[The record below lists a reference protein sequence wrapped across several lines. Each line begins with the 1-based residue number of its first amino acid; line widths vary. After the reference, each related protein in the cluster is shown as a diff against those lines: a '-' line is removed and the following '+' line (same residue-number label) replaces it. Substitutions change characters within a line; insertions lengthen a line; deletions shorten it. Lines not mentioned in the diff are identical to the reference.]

1 MTIFAPVF
9 DKQAQELYS
18 IMAKNLLIVESPA
31 KSKTISKFLGSDFNV
46 LSSFGHIRDL
56 KTKGM
61 GVDVDNHFAP
71 EYEVSEDKKNIVKE
85 LKAEAQKAETVW
97 LASDEDREG
106 EAIAWHLAEVLGLD
120 ISNTN
125 RIVFHE
131 ITPKAINAALE
142 NPRTID
148 MKMVDA
154 QQARRVL
161 DRIVGFELS
170 PVLWTKVRPSLSAG
184 RVQSVAVRILV
195 ERERE
200 INAFEAESSY
210 RIRATFVT
218 DAGERFEA
226 DVDRRPKTLTEAQE
240 MLSSLVGATYK
251 VQDIEIKPTKRHPAA
266 PFTTSTLQQE
276 ASRRLGLSV
285 TQTMR
290 IAQSLYEAGHITY
303 MRTDSVNLSSFAIG
317 ATTEEVEKEY
327 GKDYV
332 KARNFKTSTKGAQ
345 EAHEAIRP
353 THVEKVSAGTTK
365 QEKALYD
372 LIRKRTMASQ
382 MADAELERTQLE
394 IVSSTGLKFVA
405 RGEVITFD
413 GFLKVYL
420 EGNDDESSESDVMLL
435 PKVAKSEAIGADMVV
450 ATERFTQRPPR
461 YTEAAL
467 VKKMEELGIGRP
479 STYAPTIQTIQKRGY
494 VERKTIDGVQRTYNE
509 ILLTDNKIKTS
520 EKSEVY
526 GTDRQKLVPTDVGIV
541 VNDFLV
547 EYFPKVLEYNFT
559 AKVEKEFDSIAEGEK
574 QWNEVIKDFYQ
585 IFHENVES
593 VKSERMDRRV
603 GERQIGEDPASGQ
616 PVFAKIGRFGP
627 MVQIGE
633 SSTEGDKPRFASIP
647 SSLSIETITLEEALV
662 LFTLPR
668 SLGEYNG
675 EILEANTGRF
685 GPYVRFG
692 KLFASIPKDMNPY
705 EITLDQAIEL
715 VEAKIQAENNKF
727 IASFGEDKEL
737 IQVLNGR
744 FGPYISY
751 KKKNFKIPK
760 STDPKTL
767 DEAAC
772 RKLIEEG
779 SKDAKEKKD
788 ASRKSKD
795 TKKTKKTATKKT

>member
-1 MTIFAPVF
+1 
-9 DKQAQELYS
+9 
-18 IMAKNLLIVESPA
+18 
-31 KSKTISKFLGSDFNV
+31 
-46 LSSFGHIRDL
+46 
-56 KTKGM
+56 M
-61 GVDVDNHFAP
+61 GVDVDNNFSP
-71 EYEVSEDKKNIVKE
+71 EYEISDDKKNIVKE
-85 LKAEAQKAETVW
+85 LKAEAKKAERVW

-106 EAIAWHLAEVLGLD
+106 EAIAWHLAEVLNLD
-120 ISNTN
+120 VSKTN

-131 ITPKAINAALE
+131 ITPKAINEALQT
-142 NPRTID
+142 PRTID

-170 PVLWTKVRPSLSAG
+170 PVLWTKVRPALSAG

-218 DAGERFEA
+218 PSGEQFEA
-226 DVDRRPKTLTEAQE
+226 DVDHRPKTLSEAQAILE
-240 MLSSLVGATYK
+240 SLVGASYTVK
-251 VQDIEIKPTKRHPAA
+251 DIEIKPAKRQPAP

-276 ASRRLGLSV
+276 AARRLGLSV

-290 IAQSLYEAGHITY
+290 IAQTLYEEGHITY

-317 ATTEEVEKEY
+317 TTTSEVEQEY
-327 GKDYV
+327 GKAYV

-353 THVEKVSAGTTK
+353 THIDRPLAGNTK
-365 QEKALYD
+365 QEKSLYD

-382 MADAELERTQLE
+382 MSDAELERTQLE
-394 IVSSTGLKFVA
+394 VVSSSGVRFVA
-405 RGEVITFD
+405 KGEVIKFD

-420 EGNDDESSESDVMLL
+420 EGSDDESTESDENLL
-435 PKVAKSEAIGADMVV
+435 PKVTLGETLKSKMVI

-494 VERKTIDGVQRTYNE
+494 VERKSVDGIARVYSE
-509 ILLTDNKIKTS
+509 IKLLGDKISVS

-526 GTDRQKLVPTDVGIV
+526 GADRQKLVPTDVGIV

-547 EYFPKVLEYNFT
+547 EYFPKVLEYSFT
-559 AKVEKEFDSIAEGEK
+559 ANVEKELDSIAEGG
-574 QWNEVIKDFYQ
+574 QAWTDVIARFYTL
-585 IFHENVES
+585 FHDNVES

-603 GERQIGEDPASGQ
+603 GEREIGIDPDSKL

-633 SSTEGDKPRFASIP
+633 SSSEGPKPRFASIP
-647 SSLSIETITLEEALV
+647 STMSLETISLAEALE
-662 LFTLPR
+662 LFSLPR
-668 SLGEYNG
+668 LLGEYKG
-675 EILEANTGRF
+675 SGVEANTGRF
-685 GPYVRFG
+685 GPYVRCG
-692 KLFASIPKDMNPY
+692 KLFASIPKDVSPY
-705 EITLDQAIEL
+705 EITFDEACKLIDKKIE
-715 VEAKIQAENNKF
+715 AESNKH
-727 IASFGEDKEL
+727 IASFGDDKDPIL
-737 IQVLNGR
+737 VLNGR

-751 KKKNFKIPK
+751 QKKNFKIPK
-760 STDPKTL
+760 STDPLTL
-767 DEAAC
+767 DEAMC

-779 SKDAKEKKD
+779 SKETKEKKGNS
-788 ASRKSKD
+788 SRKTTVRGTAKS
-795 TKKTKKTATKKT
+795 TTAKKKS

>member
-1 MTIFAPVF
+1 
-9 DKQAQELYS
+9 
-18 IMAKNLLIVESPA
+18 MAKNLLIVESPA

-71 EYEVSEDKKNIVKE
+71 EYEVSEDKKSIVKE
-85 LKAEAQKAETVW
+85 LRAEAQKAETVW

-106 EAIAWHLAEVLGLD
+106 EAIAWHLAEVLDLD
-120 ISNTN
+120 VSNTN

-218 DAGERFEA
+218 SSGEQFEA
-226 DVDRRPKTLTEAQE
+226 DVDRRPKTLDEAKE
-240 MLSSLVGATYK
+240 ILSSLVGATYK
-251 VQDIEIKPTKRHPAA
+251 VQDIEVKPTKRHPAA

-317 ATTEEVEKEY
+317 ATIEEVEKEY
-327 GKDYV
+327 GKKYV

-353 THVEKVSAGTTK
+353 THVEKIVAGTTK
-365 QEKALYD
+365 QEKAIYD

-382 MADAELERTQLE
+382 MADAELERTQLD

-420 EGNDDESSESDVMLL
+420 EGNDDESTESDVMLL
-435 PKVAKSEAIGADMVV
+435 PKVTKGEAVEADKVL

-494 VERKTIDGVQRTYNE
+494 VERKTIEGVQRTYNE
-509 ILLTDNKIKTS
+509 ILLSNNEIKTS
-520 EKSEVY
+520 EKSEIY
-526 GTDRQKLVPTDVGIV
+526 GADRQKLVPTDVGIV

-559 AKVEKEFDSIAEGEK
+559 ARVEKEFDSIAEGKK
-574 QWNEVIKDFYQ
+574 QWNDVIKDFYD
-585 IFHENVES
+585 IFHDNVES

-603 GERQIGEDPASGQ
+603 GEREIGTDPSTGQ

-633 SSTEGDKPRFASIP
+633 SSTDGDKPRFASIP
-647 SSLSIETITLEEALV
+647 SSLSLETITLEEALV

-668 SLGEYNG
+668 SLGEYKG
-675 EILEANTGRF
+675 ETLEANTGRF

-705 EITLDQAIEL
+705 EITLDQAITL
-715 VEAKIQAENNKF
+715 VDAKIEAENNKF

-760 STDPKTL
+760 GTDPQTL
-767 DEAAC
+767 DEATC
-772 RKLIEEG
+772 RKLIEE
-779 SKDAKEKKD
+779 S
-788 ASRKSKD
+788 SKD
-795 TKKTKKTATKKT
+795 TKDKKESGRKTKTTKKTTKSTAKKA